1 MTNYFTKNIFL
12 QEKNV
17 LLLKY
22 TMLRI
27 CRISFFRLDENM
39 VEIHVDSLAG
49 FEQSHLHVEFH
60 QKVIEPWVGVESEHI
75 ARRRLVFH
83 VFMGEFLYGASD
95 CVARFLVKL

>member
-1 MTNYFTKNIFL
+1 MTNYFTKNISL
-12 QEKNV
+12 QDKNV

-27 CRISFFRLDENM
+27 CRIGFFRLDENM

-60 QKVIEPWVGVESEHI
+60 QKVIEP
-75 ARRRLVFH
+75 
-83 VFMGEFLYGASD
+83 
-95 CVARFLVKL
+95 

>member
-1 MTNYFTKNIFL
+1 
-12 QEKNV
+12 
-17 LLLKY
+17 
-22 TMLRI
+22 MLRI
-27 CRISFFRLDENM
+27 CRIGFFRLDGNM

-60 QKVIEPWVGVESEHI
+60 QKVIESWVGVESEHI

>member
-27 CRISFFRLDENM
+27 CRIGFFRLDENM

-83 VFMGEFLYGASD
+83 VFMGEFLYGTSD

>member
-1 MTNYFTKNIFL
+1 ML
-12 QEKNV
+12 V
-17 LLLKY
+17 LKY

-27 CRISFFRLDENM
+27 CRIDFFRLDENM

-83 VFMGEFLYGASD
+83 VFMGEFLYGTSD
-95 CVARFLVKL
+95 CVARRYPDFR